1 MRRDFK
7 FKKRLIVLLLALLIA
22 ADVALGVY
30 TWNLASAQSAHQ
42 ELALLTRNRD
52 LLKKDIQRAQ
62 EIRRRIPAIQKD
74 CDAFENS
81 LFPASTGYSSIN
93 EELSSLADKS
103 GLRLDSR
110 NFAPKPVKGH
120 ELTELKIDAEV
131 TGDYRG
137 VVRFLNGLQ
146 RSENFYAVEGL
157 SARSAAQA
165 QGQSPKGTLHVTV
178 HLKTYF
184 RAA

>member
-1 MRRDFK
+1 MRHDFK
-7 FKKRLIVLLLALLIA
+7 LKGRVIVLLLVLLIA

-30 TWNLASAQSAHQ
+30 SWNLASAQSAQQ

-52 LLKKDIQRAQ
+52 LLKKDIQRAL
-62 EIRRRIPAIQKD
+62 EIRGRIPTIQKD
-74 CDAFENS
+74 CDAFEHS
-81 LFPASTGYSSIN
+81 LFPESTGYSTVSAELGSI
-93 EELSSLADKS
+93 AAKS
-103 GLRLDSR
+103 GLRLNSR
-110 NFAPKPVKGH
+110 ALNPKAVKGRD
-120 ELTELKIDAEV
+120 LTELTIDAQV

-146 RSENFYAVEGL
+146 RSSNFYAVEGL

-165 QGQSPKGTLHVTV
+165 QGGLQVTV
-178 HLKTYF
+178 HIKTYF

>member
-1 MRRDFK
+1 MKRDFTIQ
-7 FKKRLIVLLLALLIA
+7 KRLILSLLVLLIG

-30 TWNLASAQSAHQ
+30 SWNLASTQSAQQ
-42 ELALLTRNRD
+42 ELGIMMRNRD
-52 LLKKDIQRAQ
+52 LLKKDIQRAN
-62 EIRRRIPAIQKD
+62 EIRSHIPAIQKD
-74 CDAFENS
+74 CDLFEQS
-81 LFPASTGYSSIN
+81 LFPETTGYSTVTA
-93 EELSSLADKS
+93 ELSALAAKS

-110 NFAPKPVKGH
+110 AFIPKNVKGH
-120 ELTELKIDAEV
+120 DLTELKIDAQV

-146 RSENFYAVEGL
+146 RSDNFYAVEGL
-157 SARSAAQA
+157 SAHSATAT
-165 QGQSPKGTLHVTV
+165 QGSGRGALQVTV

>member
-7 FKKRLIVLLLALLIA
+7 VKKRLIVFLLVLLIA
-22 ADVALGVY
+22 ADLALGVY
-30 TWNLASAQSAHQ
+30 TWNVASAQSAQQ

-62 EIRRRIPAIQKD
+62 EIRRHIPAIQKD
-74 CDAFENS
+74 CDVFEHS
-81 LFPASTGYSSIN
+81 LFPESNGYSSISA
-93 EELSSLADKS
+93 ELSSLAAKS

-110 NFAPKPVKGH
+110 SFNPKSLKGRD
-120 ELTELKIDAEV
+120 LTELKIDAQV
-131 TGDYRG
+131 SGDYRG

-146 RSENFYAVEGL
+146 RSPNFYAVDGL
-157 SARSAAQA
+157 SARSAGQA
-165 QGQSPKGTLHVTV
+165 QGSKGALQVTV
-178 HLKTYF
+178 HIKTYF